1 MSVPRYDPRVNEAD
15 FRMEVADERGNVMHV
30 IRSHDVSDQ

>member
-1 MSVPRYDPRVNEAD
+1 VTEAD
-15 FRMEVADERGNVMHV
+15 FRMEVADEQGNVVHV